1 VTRENRAVRAQTS
14 KDLKDQRSDEGDRI
28 AELEELVR
36 QLRAALEA
44 RGRRLVSDQMAY
56 ADQFQAQSL
65 VIARLQEDIR
75 ILDAEIEGRKQAYRD
90 VVNTRTFRYTTRL
103 RSLYG
108 TVRKWLG
115 LR

>member
-1 VTRENRAVRAQTS
+1 VTRANRPAAERESQSVENQPS
-14 KDLKDQRSDEGDRI
+14 SQNERI

-36 QLRAALEA
+36 QLRAALEV
-44 RGRRLVSDQMAY
+44 RGRRLAADQLAY
-56 ADQFQAQSL
+56 ADQFQAQNL

-75 ILDAEIEGRKQAYRD
+75 ILESEIEGRKQAYRD

-103 RSLYG
+103 RALYG
-108 TVRKWLG
+108 SARKWLG